1 MSKENLEMTNATR
14 KLTERER
21 QWNAHGETALAKAWR
36 GEGAWH
42 FINPLLAGKRQ
53 KKNVQLQDMPRHV
66 CAMFAKRHRLL
77 MKRRGVGQDLPW
89 QYRPSSK

>member
-42 FINPLLAGKRQ
+42 FINPLLAGKGQ
-53 KKNVQLQDMPRHV
+53 KKFATAGHALSCLRH
-66 CAMFAKRHRLL
+66 ALL
-77 MKRRGVGQDLPW
+77 NAIGC
-89 QYRPSSK
+89 